1 GSPVRWWAAGV
12 VAAYIAL
19 SSLLWKRKTFT
30 WAATASAAF
39 ITLTALLAFTAWLPG
54 GLTDGLRLLGQPT
67 SRVLSLVTIAAIV
80 VAAVSLLRVSWLP
93 RWAKVAVGLLTLYAL
108 AAFGKGFF
116 SGAEYPDLLHG
127 ESVWMRLPSWL
138 QG

>member
-1 GSPVRWWAAGV
+1 MAAGPDIRMVPSPQYPTLTAALALSMSLLLLDAAIETFVSGSPVRWWAAGV

-67 SRVLSLVTIAAIV
+67 SRVWSLVTSAAI
-80 VAAVSLLRVSWLP
+80 
-93 RWAKVAVGLLTLYAL
+93 
-108 AAFGKGFF
+108 
-116 SGAEYPDLLHG
+116 
-127 ESVWMRLPSWL
+127 
-138 QG
+138 